1 MRIKVNTRCLDD
13 GFYGREST
21 ACPRSWAGR
30 GPGAGPALERPGGRA
45 PRPGQGP
52 ECELLVKGAHPG
64 SRGRPPQGGAGGEGP
79 GGRGATRRWGG
90 SRPGPW
96 PQGAPDRRHGRPRAG
111 LATRKPRGSRHIKAL
126 LQLNH

>member
-79 GGRGATRRWGG
+79 GGRGATDAGEAAGPARGPKGRPTEDTGG
-90 SRPGPW
+90 PGRAW
-96 PQGAPDRRHGRPRAG
+96 RHGSHAEADT
-111 LATRKPRGSRHIKAL
+111 LKLCS
-126 LQLNH
+126 N